1 MATIT
6 RRFSLPFLRDIEVCP
21 YSESCCYSN
30 VCVYKDK
37 AKRTANP
44 ACWFQDAAICAQRM
58 FGVAL
63 LMGGMALSLT
73 LFLLPLG
80 IPMGLLGMALLMSPS
95 AAETG
100 RSA

>member
-1 MATIT
+1 
-6 RRFSLPFLRDIEVCP
+6 
-21 YSESCCYSN
+21 
-30 VCVYKDK
+30 
-37 AKRTANP
+37 
-44 ACWFQDAAICAQRM
+44 
-58 FGVAL
+58 
-63 LMGGMALSLT
+63 MGGMALALT